1 MKDSSKV
8 DSQDHILVVDDTP
21 DNLLLIKAMLAPRGY
36 RLSLV
41 NSGEKALDLI
51 LPKGGNTQVA
61 PPDLVL
67 VDVMMPGIDGYAV
80 TQRIRENPK
89 LPFIPILL
97 ITAHDQASVV
107 KGLDLG
113 ADDFIRK
120 PVSMEE
126 LLARVQSLLRLK
138 HSVDERDAI
147 ARQREDFV
155 SRLTHDLRTPLLAAD
170 RMLNLMQQGVLGE
183 MTPGLHQATSTMI
196 RSNQNLLTM
205 VNTLLEVS
213 RHDAGEK
220 NLYFA
225 TVDIQEILREVLEE
239 LQPLVMDKPVALDYQ
254 PLPSSPRVVGD
265 RLELHRVFTNLIG
278 NAIKFTDTG
287 KITVS
292 LQLTD
297 DYLNIAV
304 KDTGVGISPEH
315 QTIIFN
321 RFRTG
326 NHRAAGSGLGLH
338 LCKRILDAHQ
348 GKISLTSTPGEGS
361 VFVVSLPLTAQASP
375 PTLEP

>member
-1 MKDSSKV
+1 MKDSSRA

-21 DNLLLIKAMLAPRGY
+21 DNLLLIKAMLAPKGY

-51 LPKGGNTQVA
+51 LPKGGKTQVA

-170 RMLNLMQQGVLGE
+170 RMLSLMQQGVLGD
-183 MTPGLHQATSTMI
+183 MTPSMHQATSTMI

-213 RHDAGEK
+213 RHDAGAK

-225 TVDIQEILREVLEE
+225 TVDIQEVLQEVVEE
-239 LQPLVMDKPVALDYQ
+239 LQSLVMDKPLALNYQ
-254 PLPSSPRVVGD
+254 PLPSPPKVVGD

-287 KITVS
+287 EITVS
-292 LQLTD
+292 LHLTD
-297 DYLNIAV
+297 DSVNIAV

-338 LCKRILDAHQ
+338 LCKRIIDAHQ
-348 GKISLTSTPGEGS
+348 GKISVTSTPGEGS
-361 VFVVSLPLTAQASP
+361 VFVVSLPYLLP
-375 PTLEP
+375 LEPS